1 VRLPNYER
9 VIDVERRIPDISTG
23 RSDLD
28 HNGAGAFAPVADGI
42 TVVVTVRDD
51 REQLAELLAALAAQ
65 TRAPDEVV
73 VVDGGSTDGTLELL
87 ADARGRGVL
96 PLRIIDAPG
105 ANIATGRN
113 VGIDAAAH
121 DRLALTDAGCR
132 PRPEWLESIGNGL
145 MHADFVG
152 GTYRIDARTPFEQC
166 LAVALYPSPEEI
178 GETSPMLSLSHR
190 LFGRA
195 FEIGLSTGRSMGFTR
210 AAWATAGGFSEDLFA
225 GEDVNFSSTVVSS
238 GLRAQLVPA
247 AEVAWRPR
255 LTWRENA
262 VMYRT
267 YARGD
272 VRRGRRGRHLVRG
285 LGWTTAP
292 AVAIAGTRAARV
304 AVWVAV
310 AAYVGLPVARA
321 LRVGLPAREWWRLPL
336 LVAMKDLAQCVGAAE
351 GLGDAVHGRAQPVPK
366 RR

>member
-1 VRLPNYER
+1 MS
-9 VIDVERRIPDISTG
+9 DISTG
-23 RSDLD
+23 QPDLSR
-28 HNGAGAFAPVADGI
+28 NGAPASVQDGI
-42 TVVVTVRDD
+42 AVVVTVRDD
-51 REQLAELLAALAAQ
+51 RDQLAELLAALAAQ
-65 TRAPDEVV
+65 THPADEVV

-87 ADARGRGVL
+87 TDARDRGVL
-96 PLRIIDAPG
+96 PLVILDAPG
-105 ANIATGRN
+105 SNIAAGRN
-113 VGIDAAAH
+113 IGIEAASH
-121 DRLALTDAGCR
+121 DRVALTDAGCR
-132 PRPEWLESIGNGL
+132 PHPDWLASIANAL
-145 MHADFVG
+145 EHADFVG

-178 GETSPMLSLSHR
+178 GASSTMLALSHR

-210 AAWATAGGFSEDLFA
+210 AAWAIAGGFREDLYA
-225 GEDVNFSSTVVSS
+225 GEDVNFSTTVVSA

-255 LTWRENA
+255 MTWRANA

-272 VRRGRRGRHLVRG
+272 VRRGRRGRHLVRA

-292 AVAIAGTRAARV
+292 VIAITGPPAARAAVAA
-304 AVWVAV
+304 AV
-310 AAYVGLPVARA
+310 AAYVGLPGARA
-321 LRVGLPAREWWRLPL
+321 VKVGLPPREWWRLPL
-336 LVAMKDLAQCVGAAE
+336 LVAMKDLAQVVGAAE
-351 GLGDAVHGRAQPVPK
+351 GLGDALHGRAQPAPQ